1 MRREEP
7 VHGRTT
13 LKKDWVLS
21 REAFDAL
28 LLNLGPDPERAGA
41 RYEHLRRA
49 LITFFEHRGSTMPEE
64 LTDDTMNR
72 VARRLLEGQ
81 TIQTDNPAS
90 YFYGVAR
97 NVLKEYWDVRSRG
110 QGSLD
115 SHPAAAPRSPDAHDL
130 EEQFVDR
137 QLREQRLEALDRC
150 LGELTA
156 RDRDLIRQYYQGETG
171 VKIQNR
177 RRLADSLGIAL
188 NALRIRA
195 LRIRE
200 KLEACVELQLGAP
213 VPERNDFPKA
223 P

>member
-1 MRREEP
+1 MSREEP
-7 VHGRTT
+7 IHGRAT

-21 REAFDAL
+21 REAFEVL
-28 LLNLGPDPERAGA
+28 LLNLDPDPERAGA

-49 LITFFEHRGSTMPEE
+49 LITFFEYRGSTAPEE

-81 TIQTDNPAS
+81 TMQAGHPAA

-97 NVLKEYWDVRSRG
+97 NVLKEYWEASARSPR
-110 QGSLD
+110 SLD
-115 SHPAAAPRSPDAHDL
+115 SQPAATPRSPDPHQL
-130 EEQFVDR
+130 QEQLAGR
-137 QLREQRLEALDRC
+137 QLREERLEALERC
-150 LGELTA
+150 LEQLA
-156 RDRDLIRQYYQGETG
+156 AKDRDLIGQYYLGETG

-177 RRLADSLGIAL
+177 RRLADRLGIAL

-200 KLEACVELQLGAP
+200 KLEACVERRLLPSAP
-213 VPERNDFPKA
+213 PRNDFQESP
-223 P
+223 